1 MAGVVSASHD
11 MILKGGQVNVGEVL
25 SSTTIVWLQV
35 AEAPHWSVA
44 FQVLVMVPVPIQPV
58 ICALSVY
65 VMVTA
70 DDEGQFVVAVAV
82 PVLAGIGGTLQEM
95 VMVGGQVMVTAPFI
109 RVNGAR
115 ANQTAAN
122 HKPILRLWGLDPGYN
137 RKVFMFDPVDT

>member
-1 MAGVVSASHD
+1 
-11 MILKGGQVNVGEVL
+11 
-25 SSTTIVWLQV
+25 
-35 AEAPHWSVA
+35 
-44 FQVLVMVPVPIQPV
+44 MVPVPMQPV

-70 DDEGQFVVAVAV
+70 DDAGQVVVAVAV

-95 VMVGGQVMVTAPFI
+95 VIVVGQVMVTAPFI

-115 ANQTAAN
+115 ANQTAVI
-122 HKPILRLWGLDPGYN
+122 HQPILRLWGLDPGYN